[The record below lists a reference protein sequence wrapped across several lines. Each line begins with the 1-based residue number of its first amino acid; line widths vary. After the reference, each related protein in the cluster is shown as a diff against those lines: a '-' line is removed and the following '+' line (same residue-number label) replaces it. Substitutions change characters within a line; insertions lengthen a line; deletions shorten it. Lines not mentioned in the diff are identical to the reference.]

1 MGAPILAAMERHA
14 RTSSRTEH
22 HRSETLSLLAAVA
35 TLAAVALASVLIV
48 LRRHADGEAS
58 ASDLVHLAAFGA
70 FALAFIPLVG
80 PWRSATLDRAA
91 PWGLSVATLAAA
103 IAVVTLPQSVAPV
116 LFILTAALAA
126 HVAPPRVAT
135 ALVVGQTLVLLT
147 SALRAFPEPVAA
159 LIQTVA
165 YGGFQVFALT
175 TSLALITERSLRQR
189 LALAN
194 AELRGARALLEST
207 SRQGERLRIARELHD
222 LVGHHLTALALQ
234 LEVAD
239 HVVEGRAREPVE
251 RARAIARLLLADVRD
266 VVSDLREREL
276 DLSALVRAV
285 VADLPGPRIVLDL
298 PDALEVEDAERA
310 HAVLRLVQEA
320 LTNAVRHGDAEHV
333 WIALR
338 RDGDAVHVEARDDGR
353 GVAVIRPGNGL
364 RGMRERLGSVGG
376 VVELTSAPGRGFT
389 VSARLPLTGGN
400 A

>member
-1 MGAPILAAMERHA
+1 MGAEATTVPRSDSARTQALWLVAAGATYAAVAVAAAVILAGRFADGEAGRGEVVHVVA
-14 RTSSRTEH
+14 LATFAVAYFPFVGPWYATWLLRLATPGLIAA
-22 HRSETLSLLAAVA
+22 TLSAVVAVA
-35 TLAAVALASVLIV
+35 TL
-48 LRRHADGEAS
+48 
-58 ASDLVHLAAFGA
+58 
-70 FALAFIPLVG
+70 PNG
-80 PWRSATLDRAA
+80 P
-91 PWGLSVATLAAA
+91 
-103 IAVVTLPQSVAPV
+103 APV
-116 LFILTAALAA
+116 LFILTAAFAA
-126 HVAPPRVAT
+126 H
-135 ALVVGQTLVLLT
+135 ALPQRLAFGLIAAQTLVILGT
-147 SALRAFPEPVAA
+147 SLVAIGEPANAIVQTAAF
-159 LIQTVA
+159 
-165 YGGFQVFALT
+165 GGFQVFALT
-175 TSLALITERSLRQR
+175 NSLALLSERSLRQR

-239 HVVEGRAREPVE
+239 HVVEGRARKPVE

-285 VADLPGPRIVLDL
+285 VADLPGPRVVLDL
-298 PDALEVEDAERA
+298 PDALEVDDAERA